1 MRVCGY
7 KLFKFCK
14 FHSQGMWLYIA
25 LSIIGHL
32 IPIAMLLYLMS
43 ISDNYEP
50 PIDFQ
55 SNHQMRGIR
64 NDDGQFVPYVQ
75 QQGQPSDQVGQ
86 FKNGISYLTS
96 KVKLVSM
103 CTSIT
108 ICILWTITFKLSKLF

>member
-1 MRVCGY
+1 
-7 KLFKFCK
+7 
-14 FHSQGMWLYIA
+14 
-25 LSIIGHL
+25 
-32 IPIAMLLYLMS
+32 MLLYLMS

-96 KVKLVSM
+96 KVK
-103 CTSIT
+103 
-108 ICILWTITFKLSKLF
+108 